1 MPLHA
6 LLSPGGSPGVTTA
19 AIALAFTWPGPVILA
34 ECDPSGSDVIPGM
47 FGGLLQARA
56 ALRAVAVEADRGPDA
71 VAAAVADQLVSLADA
86 DIARFLLPGI
96 TDPRQAAELAPAWPV
111 LAPVLAAQP
120 GDVIADCGRL
130 DLSEAWPAPVL
141 ACAATVTIVLRP
153 SFRQVARARPRI
165 GMAAQLSGAERL
177 RLLATGRGRYSPKEL
192 SSVLGVPTVGSLPY
206 DPRSAATLTESDG
219 AGSYR
224 RRPARPLMR
233 AAAATATALRDLAAL
248 HVPPQGAPRTAGAEA
263 RQ

>member
-111 LAPVLAAQP
+111 LA
-120 GDVIADCGRL
+120 
-130 DLSEAWPAPVL
+130 
-141 ACAATVTIVLRP
+141 CAATVTIVLRP

-192 SSVLGVPTVGSLPY
+192 SSGLSVPTVGSLPY

-248 HVPPQGAPRTAGAEA
+248 HVPPQGAPRTARAEA

>member
-1 MPLHA
+1 
-6 LLSPGGSPGVTTA
+6 
-19 AIALAFTWPGPVILA
+19 
-34 ECDPSGSDVIPGM
+34 
-47 FGGLLQARA
+47 
-56 ALRAVAVEADRGPDA
+56 
-71 VAAAVADQLVSLADA
+71 VADQLVSLADA

-177 RLLATGRGRYSPKEL
+177 RLLATGRGRYSLKEL
-192 SSVLGVPTVGSLPY
+192 SSGLSVPTVGSLPY

-248 HVPPQGAPRTAGAEA
+248 HVPPQGAPRTARAEA